1 MTSDPPSQQ
10 SAGQAGET
18 AAGHGGDG
26 WRAPRRDGRFGPG
39 AVHPSATDGAD
50 GALWVPV
57 LTDRSLGMV
66 MPVRPPYSTHGSGVA
81 RPWFYR
87 DAAEFHHH
95 LTTNEWAVAIVDVGH
110 FRDRTSRPDGSRPF
124 WRLDAVDLFQRLRGI
139 PARPLLVLVRDRFD
153 QSALL
158 SVAEARGA
166 TPSLVGAISNLD
178 DIDGAFLGLAGDNC
192 YWVGVDPHR
201 IGALRSFLDVLED
214 DGRRRTGYWM
224 RHLLVG
230 AAAGYLR
237 PQAVAGL
244 LKFRTQTVKGW
255 IGRVD
260 TELRKTF
267 DLAPAGSP
275 MSMIAATAQALQPWL
290 WPWARRHRSHFEYGF
305 LETVVP
311 DAFTEVRR
319 ACGG

>member
-1 MTSDPPSQQ
+1 
-10 SAGQAGET
+10 
-18 AAGHGGDG
+18 
-26 WRAPRRDGRFGPG
+26 
-39 AVHPSATDGAD
+39 
-50 GALWVPV
+50 
-57 LTDRSLGMV
+57 MV

-139 PARPLLVLVRDRFD
+139 PARPLLVLVHDRFD

-267 DLAPAGSP
+267 DLRAGGVTDVDDRGHGAGAAAVVVALGAAPSEPLRVRLPRDGGAG
-275 MSMIAATAQALQPWL
+275 
-290 WPWARRHRSHFEYGF
+290 RVHRG
-305 LETVVP
+305 
-311 DAFTEVRR
+311 AGAVRR
-319 ACGG
+319 LTAPSADGGAGGEQSRQEHLR